1 MGNRANNQRD
11 RERECVRERAYERKG
26 WCGYKDLDILIN
38 SKLKHHMIIM
48 VNDVRKVNISI
59 REIVTKVFLIRDI
72 YNLTT
77 KLQIYDTSS
86 DYNSS
91 ARMTFITTQS
101 NETSWGGGTGTLAPL
116 KLFERPNWMLSLSP
130 LSSST

>member
-26 WCGYKDLDILIN
+26 WRGYKDPDILIN
-38 SKLKHHMIIM
+38 TKPKHYMIIM

-59 REIVTKVFLIRDI
+59 REIVKKVFLIRDI

-86 DYNSS
+86 D
-91 ARMTFITTQS
+91 
-101 NETSWGGGTGTLAPL
+101 
-116 KLFERPNWMLSLSP
+116 
-130 LSSST
+130 

>member
-11 RERECVRERAYERKG
+11 RERECERERAYERKG
-26 WCGYKDLDILIN
+26 WRGYKDLDILIN
-38 SKLKHHMIIM
+38 TKPKHYMIIM

-86 DYNSS
+86 D
-91 ARMTFITTQS
+91 
-101 NETSWGGGTGTLAPL
+101 
-116 KLFERPNWMLSLSP
+116 
-130 LSSST
+130 

>member
-86 DYNSS
+86 D
-91 ARMTFITTQS
+91 
-101 NETSWGGGTGTLAPL
+101 
-116 KLFERPNWMLSLSP
+116 
-130 LSSST
+130 